1 LTENQRLQL
10 VNTFNLAEDEMLAIT
25 SPYKTTLEI
34 EQSGYVIG
42 LFIKH
47 AMKHQA
53 TDLEKIFN
61 SAQRSEGSHLD
72 V

>member
-1 LTENQRLQL
+1 MTENQHLQL
-10 VNTFNLAEDEMLAIT
+10 VNTFNLDEDEMLAIT
-25 SPYKTTLEI
+25 SPFKTTLET
-34 EQSGYVIG
+34 ERSGFVIG
-42 LFIKH
+42 LFIKR

-53 TDLEKIFN
+53 TDIEKIFN

>member
-1 LTENQRLQL
+1 
-10 VNTFNLAEDEMLAIT
+10 MLAIT
-25 SPYKTTLEI
+25 SPYQSTLEI
-34 EQSGYVIG
+34 ERSGHVIG

-47 AMKHQA
+47 VMKHQT

>member
-1 LTENQRLQL
+1 
-10 VNTFNLAEDEMLAIT
+10 MLAIT
-25 SPYKTTLEI
+25 SPYKTTLET
-34 EQSGYVIG
+34 ERSGFVIG
-42 LFIKH
+42 LFIKR

-53 TDLEKIFN
+53 TDIEKIFN

>member
-1 LTENQRLQL
+1 LTENQHLQL

-25 SPYKTTLEI
+25 SPYKTNLET
-34 EQSGYVIG
+34 ERSGFVIG
-42 LFIKH
+42 LLIKR

-53 TDLEKIFN
+53 TDIEKIFN

>member
-1 LTENQRLQL
+1 
-10 VNTFNLAEDEMLAIT
+10 MLAIT

-34 EQSGYVIG
+34 ERSEYVIG

-53 TDLEKIFN
+53 SDLEKIFD